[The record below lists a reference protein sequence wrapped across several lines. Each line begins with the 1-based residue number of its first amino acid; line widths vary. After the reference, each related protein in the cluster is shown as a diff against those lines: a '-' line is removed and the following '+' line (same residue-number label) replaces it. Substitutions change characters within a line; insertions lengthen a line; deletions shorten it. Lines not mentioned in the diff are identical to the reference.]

1 MVGPKLKSRQRKKQQ
16 PKKAALNFGCSEN
29 GWNQKT
35 FRRRQIFEMK
45 IRVEMLKMNT
55 QFDTNEA
62 TQTRG
67 GDDNNDTE
75 YLFLDEHKQPDW
87 TSATNVIGDKQWN
100 PNHAIS
106 HEDIHFNFFFIAHT
120 KRIGMQYHII
130 VASSPF
136 LSNFSGEK
144 KEWCLNKKN
153 GIVWSNRAEP
163 KNAHTHTTMPRMPE
177 YHSALFEIELNNANE
192 RDG

>member
-1 MVGPKLKSRQRKKQQ
+1 MDGPKLKSRQRKKQQ
-16 PKKAALNFGCSEN
+16 PKKSALNFGCSEN

-35 FRRRQIFEMK
+35 FRRRQIFKLK
-45 IRVEMLKMNT
+45 IWVETLKMNT

-67 GDDNNDTE
+67 DGDVDVDNDTE
-75 YLFLDEHKQPDW
+75 YLFLDERVKKNKKHKQPDW
-87 TSATNVIGDKQWN
+87 TSATQVIGDKQWN

-144 KEWCLNKKN
+144 K
-153 GIVWSNRAEP
+153 
-163 KNAHTHTTMPRMPE
+163 RMM
-177 YHSALFEIELNNANE
+177 FE
-192 RDG
+192 